1 MRTSIVSVVALGIL
15 SIGFMFGSV
24 VSNGKREKVEKSY
37 QNKVDSLGVVIED
50 KDWQIEQLE
59 DGISERESEI
69 SYWGRKYDSL
79 RHEGS
84 NWP

>member
-1 MRTSIVSVVALGIL
+1 VVALGIL

-24 VSNGKREKVEKSY
+24 VSNGKREKVEQSY
-37 QNKVDSLGVVIED
+37 QSKIDSLDLIIED
-50 KDWQIEQLE
+50 REWQIEELE
-59 DGISERESEI
+59 KGISFREAEI

-79 RHEGS
+79 RFEE

>member
-1 MRTSIVSVVALGIL
+1 MRISILSVVALGIL

-24 VSNGKREKVEKSY
+24 ISNGKREKVEQSY
-37 QNKVDSLGVVIED
+37 QNKIDSLGLVIED

-59 DGISERESEI
+59 DGISDRESEI

-79 RHEGS
+79 YTK
-84 NWP
+84 

>member
-1 MRTSIVSVVALGIL
+1 MRTSVLSVVALGIL

-24 VSNGKREKVEKSY
+24 VSNGKREKVEQSY
-37 QNKVDSLGVVIED
+37 QSKIDSLDLIIED

-59 DGISERESEI
+59 DGISDREAEI

-79 RHEGS
+79 RTK
-84 NWP
+84 

>member
-1 MRTSIVSVVALGIL
+1 MRTSILSVVALGIL

-24 VSNGKREKVEKSY
+24 VSNGKHEKVEKSY
-37 QNKVDSLGVVIED
+37 KNKIDSIEVVIED

-59 DGISERESEI
+59 DGISDREAEI

-79 RHEGS
+79 RTK
-84 NWP
+84 

>member
-1 MRTSIVSVVALGIL
+1 MRISILSVVALGIL

-24 VSNGKREKVEKSY
+24 ISNGKHEKVEKSY
-37 QNKVDSLGVVIED
+37 QNKIDSLGLVIED

-59 DGISERESEI
+59 DGISDREAEI

-79 RHEGS
+79 RTK
-84 NWP
+84 